1 MDSENAAVGS
11 RGGKRVDGQTGRH
24 VALRAGPGLLVTPP
38 SHGMLS
44 SVASWTATDQ
54 NWEGLEFNH
63 RGHGGAAVGQ
73 WAMAVRDGHR
83 AVAGQEA
90 EVEDL
95 QTRVRGDDADA
106 RRVCQESS

>member
-1 MDSENAAVGS
+1 M
-11 RGGKRVDGQTGRH
+11 DGQMGRH

-44 SVASWTATDQ
+44 SVASWTAADQ

-63 RGHGGAAVGQ
+63 RGYRGTAVGQ
-73 WAMAVRDGHR
+73 WAVAVQDGHR

-95 QTRVRGDDADA
+95 QTRVRGDDAHA
-106 RRVCQESS
+106 WRICQEIS